1 MQVLYNNDRL
11 KGLLR
16 SLHELTDI
24 WANFFDAE
32 GRDMHVCGQEN
43 DFCRRINADPEGHAR
58 CVACDVAAAKH
69 CAELRGEY
77 NYRCHAGLRETI
89 LPVFDKGEI
98 VAYMIFGQYLDETP
112 IEQQWENTRRCLA
125 DWYMGDIDAQRAAF
139 YKLRQL
145 SAEKCAA
152 YADILGALTSYI
164 QLKGVIRAA
173 ELSDTQRLEMYIN
186 DHFAEKLSLARV
198 SQALGVGTTKLCAL
212 AKKLSGGK
220 TLTRMIAE
228 RRVEEAKKLLI
239 GGDLSISAVAVQVG
253 FDDYNYF
260 TKTFKAVTG
269 MTPTAWRRHGGQS
282 APHTAE

>member
-11 KGLLR
+11 IQLLQ

-24 WANFFDAE
+24 WANFFDAD

-43 DFCRRINADPEGHAR
+43 EFCRRINADPEGHAR
-58 CVACDVAAAKH
+58 CLACDAAAAKH
-69 CAELRGEY
+69 CAELRAEY

-98 VAYMIFGQYLDETP
+98 VAYMIFGQYLDESP
-112 IEQQWENTRRCLA
+112 IEQQWENAKRCL
-125 DWYMGDIDAQRAAF
+125 DWYTGDIEAQRAAF

-186 DHFAEKLSLARV
+186 DHFSEKLSLARV
-198 SQALGVGTTKLCAL
+198 SEALGVGTTKLCAL
-212 AKKLSGGK
+212 AKKLSGGQ

-228 RRVEEAKKLLI
+228 RRVEEAKKLLL
-239 GGDLSISAVAVQVG
+239 GGDLSVSAVAVQVG

-269 MTPTAWRRHGGQS
+269 MTPTAWRRHSERARPQPS
-282 APHTAE
+282 DE

>member
-11 KGLLR
+11 IQLLQ

-24 WANFFDAE
+24 WANFFDAD

-43 DFCRRINADPEGHAR
+43 EFCRRINADPEGHAR
-58 CVACDVAAAKH
+58 CLACDAAAARH
-69 CAELRGEY
+69 CAELRAEY

-98 VAYMIFGQYLDETP
+98 VAYMIFGQYLDESP
-112 IEQQWENTRRCLA
+112 IEQQWENAKRCL
-125 DWYMGDIDAQRAAF
+125 DWYTGDIEAQRAAF

-186 DHFAEKLSLARV
+186 DHFSEKLSLARV
-198 SQALGVGTTKLCAL
+198 SEALGVGTTKLCAL
-212 AKKLSGGK
+212 AKKLSGGQ

-228 RRVEEAKKLLI
+228 RRVEEAKKLLL
-239 GGDLSISAVAVQVG
+239 GGDLSVSAVAVQVG

-269 MTPTAWRRHGGQS
+269 MTPTAWRRHSERARPQPS
-282 APHTAE
+282 DE